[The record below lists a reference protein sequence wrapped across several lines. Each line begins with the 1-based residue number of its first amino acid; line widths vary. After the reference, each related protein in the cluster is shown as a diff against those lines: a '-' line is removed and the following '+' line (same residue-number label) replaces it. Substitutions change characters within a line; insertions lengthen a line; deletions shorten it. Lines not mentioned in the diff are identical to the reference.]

1 LARADLLSRVR
12 RDLLTVGTVPA
23 RALLT
28 CAAQCTDSSSNADPP
43 SGAKGRW
50 NTRCYPGACASSR
63 GFVMP
68 FRVLSCISFV
78 MLFSALLLAGCGAPV
93 ASERPSAARRSQAV
107 AATGP
112 DVLTPVPIPTP
123 DGPAYARGIIRDL
136 AVVYQNGDEHAEN
149 VELHLLPSRKML
161 LAFRAGGT
169 GQAETRTA

>member
-1 LARADLLSRVR
+1 
-12 RDLLTVGTVPA
+12 
-23 RALLT
+23 
-28 CAAQCTDSSSNADPP
+28 
-43 SGAKGRW
+43 
-50 NTRCYPGACASSR
+50 
-63 GFVMP
+63 MP
-68 FRVLSCISFV
+68 FRVLSCVSSV
-78 MLFSALLLAGCGAPV
+78 MLFSALALAGCGAPV
-93 ASERPSAARRSQAV
+93 ASERPSAARSSQAV

-169 GQAETRTA
+169 GQGRQRAQLRTDLGQRSGRG